1 MDVVKCFN
9 RPMDR
14 QISEGCHILS
24 PDADIMMNGK
34 LDRRWAGKMEAGGD
48 QHGGAEREEEEQKSW
63 LSQKNFFMLT
73 QFFILTQFVSF
84 DNFHFLISPVYILK
98 LVDFASADQDPRG
111 R

>member
-1 MDVVKCFN
+1 MANEDQQQGGEGEKEKPEFVGLVLELRVSIDV
-9 RPMDR
+9 ME
-14 QISEGCHILS
+14 Q
-24 PDADIMMNGK
+24 ADSTTPEK
-34 LDRRWAGKMEAGGD
+34 SKMKIVATRS
-48 QHGGAEREEEEQKSW
+48 AVP
-63 LSQKNFFMLT
+63 FFMLT

>member
-1 MDVVKCFN
+1 MQLC
-9 RPMDR
+9 
-14 QISEGCHILS
+14 E
-24 PDADIMMNGK
+24 
-34 LDRRWAGKMEAGGD
+34 AGPHEAGGD

-73 QFFILTQFVSF
+73 QFDSF
-84 DNFHFLISPVYILK
+84 DNFHFLISPVDFLK